1 MTTRPN
7 IVGPEFIADLLGIM
21 VSTVKI
27 DARTKPQSLPPRLLI
42 PGRKALMWVEEDV
55 MEWLNSF
62 RPQAKKHVGRPSS
75 QVSQPS
81 LSGLDGST
89 A

>member
-1 MTTRPN
+1 MTRPN
-7 IVGPEFIADLLGIM
+7 IVGPEFVAELLGIM

-27 DARTKPQSLPPRLLI
+27 DARTKPDSLPPRLMI

-62 RPQAKKHVGRPSS
+62 RPQTKKRAGRPSQAS
-75 QVSQPS
+75 QQ
-81 LSGLDGST
+81 GL
-89 A
+89 

>member
-27 DARTKPQSLPPRLLI
+27 DAARLSL
-42 PGRKALMWVEEDV
+42 A
-55 MEWLNSF
+55 
-62 RPQAKKHVGRPSS
+62 SS
-75 QVSQPS
+75 MSVTTT
-81 LSGLDGST
+81 LEGLRG
-89 A
+89 ACIA